1 MQQSSMYMYTLMKL
15 YSSMKKHSLTKF
27 VVVSAK
33 SLKQAKGLPK
43 ILFNIDIID
52 PLLLLCF
59 SILFKRRLQRFTTE
73 FMSEVALANLK
84 MLEPTDHSKH
94 LMKCFFPNTE
104 YQQ

>member
-1 MQQSSMYMYTLMKL
+1 
-15 YSSMKKHSLTKF
+15 MKKYSLTKF
-27 VVVSAK
+27 AVASAK
-33 SLKQAKGLPK
+33 SLKRL

-73 FMSEVALANLK
+73 FMSEVAPANLK
-84 MLEPTDHSKH
+84 MLERTDHSKH
-94 LMKCFFPNTE
+94 LMKCFCPNTE

>member
-1 MQQSSMYMYTLMKL
+1 MQQSSMYIYTLMKL

-27 VVVSAK
+27 AVVSAK

-73 FMSEVALANLK
+73 FMSEVAPANLK
-84 MLEPTDHSKH
+84 MLERTDHSKH
-94 LMKCFFPNTE
+94 LMKCFCPNTE

>member
-1 MQQSSMYMYTLMKL
+1 
-15 YSSMKKHSLTKF
+15 MKKHSLTKF
-27 VVVSAK
+27 AVASAK
-33 SLKQAKGLPK
+33 SLKRL

-73 FMSEVALANLK
+73 FMSEVAPANLK
-84 MLEPTDHSKH
+84 MLERTDHSKH
-94 LMKCFFPNTE
+94 LMKCFCPNTE

>member
-27 VVVSAK
+27 AVASAK
-33 SLKQAKGLPK
+33 SLKRL

-73 FMSEVALANLK
+73 FMSEVAPANLK
-84 MLEPTDHSKH
+84 MLERTDHSKH
-94 LMKCFFPNTE
+94 LMKCFCPNTE